1 MHIILQNCLSLSLA
15 FAGLSVHSR
24 KPTVFWFF
32 WVSALVH
39 TLCLR
44 KMAKE
49 MRKQLPF
56 DRDAIMMFYHYY
68 NPSTWHNTASAPGTQ
83 VQVRV
88 VPKSTHH
95 LHMPGTRVPVSGTST
110 SAAPGTLVLAPLPV
124 LRQYHGILQGSIG
137 PLVEYSTKI
146 LRKILPPVLL
156 GRIFAFLYTIFSPRS
171 SKGGVPDSIDLSR
184 VEHYRSPTEKY
195 YFGRI
200 SSIMSKYHVPSFP
213 VQKKCNLGWILPV
226 TVLHWLC

>member
-124 LRQYHGILQGSIG
+124 LQYEVPGTPGRISWTIPWHTAGFHRS
-137 PLVEYSTKI
+137 V
-146 LRKILPPVLL
+146 
-156 GRIFAFLYTIFSPRS
+156 GRIFYQNFKKNSTS
-171 SKGGVPDSIDLSR
+171 STTG
-184 VEHYRSPTEKY
+184 
-195 YFGRI
+195 
-200 SSIMSKYHVPSFP
+200 
-213 VQKKCNLGWILPV
+213 
-226 TVLHWLC
+226 